1 MEADVTLGAIGVKRY
16 LRPIE
21 HPQQLGLVGVQPR
34 EQTVERDE
42 AGASME
48 DAVEAGTQCA
58 TASRSGCR
66 AIHLEIII
74 EPPDE
79 CAYALLCGAV
89 QIGEGVQLVHQPFRM
104 HPA

>member
-1 MEADVTLGAIGVKRY
+1 MEADVTLGAIGVKQY
-16 LRPIE
+16 LWPIE
-21 HPQQLGLVGVQPR
+21 HPQQLWLVGVQPR
-34 EQTVERDE
+34 EQAIERDE

-48 DAVEAGTQCA
+48 DAVETGTQCA
-58 TASRSGCR
+58 TAPRSGCR

-74 EPPDE
+74 EPPDQ
-79 CAYALLCGAV
+79 CAHPLLRGAV